1 MPDSTRAPRAVALAA
16 QLDHSTHRTL
26 PSPLATKPAVSA
38 DAPIIVHSHLRW
50 DFVWQRPQQLL
61 SRFAKRSHV
70 LFVEEPIYLDDVG
83 EAHLGL
89 SQPMERVHR
98 VVPMLPGALRG
109 EYDASIA
116 VIRESLRQQLAP
128 DGALGGLFARPIQ
141 WFYTPM
147 PAPAMIGAFDER
159 AVVYDCMDELSQF
172 RFAPA
177 ALVDRERYL
186 MAQADVVFAGGY
198 KLSQSKAKYHQNVHF
213 FGCGVDVAHFAT
225 ARSADLDVPREIAS
239 LERPVIG
246 YYGVIDERID
256 YDLLRTLATSLA
268 DTALVM
274 VGPVVKVDP
283 AELPQAANIHWLG
296 QRQYA
301 ELPAHVKGFDVC
313 LMPFALNEAT
323 EYINPTKTLEYMAA
337 GKPIVS
343 TAISDV
349 VHNFTPVVAV
359 ADSPAEFV
367 AAVSAAIERPNAELI
382 ARGLEQARAN
392 SWESIVSRMERIIRD
407 AVMTRALRTERSAAD
422 RVRTESRPA
431 VRTRPALAGA
441 GEETG
446 D

>member
-1 MPDSTRAPRAVALAA
+1 
-16 QLDHSTHRTL
+16 L
-26 PSPLATKPAVSA
+26 PSPLALKPAVNA
-38 DAPIIVHSHLRW
+38 DTPIIVHSHLRW

-61 SRFAKRSHV
+61 SRFAQRSDV

-83 EAHLGL
+83 EARLDL
-89 SQPMERVHR
+89 SLPMARVHR
-98 VVPMLPGALRG
+98 AVPMLPATLRG
-109 EYDASIA
+109 EYDESIA
-116 VIRESLRQQLAP
+116 VIRELVRRQIAA
-128 DGALGGLFARPIQ
+128 DGALGGLFAQPLQ

-147 PAPAMIGAFDER
+147 PAPAMIGAFGER
-159 AVVYDCMDELSQF
+159 AVVYDCMDELSKF

-225 ARSADLDVPREIAS
+225 ARSADVEVPREIAA
-239 LERPVIG
+239 LKRPVIG

-256 YDLLRTLATSLA
+256 YDLLRTLASSLP
-268 DTALVM
+268 DVALVM

-283 AELPQAANIHWLG
+283 AELPRAENIHWLG

-343 TAISDV
+343 TAVSDV

-359 ADSPAEFV
+359 ADSPAEFI
-367 AAVSAAIERPNAELI
+367 AAVRAAIDAPNAELI
-382 ARGLEQARAN
+382 ARGLEQARAH
-392 SWESIVSRMERIIRD
+392 SWESIVARMERIIRD
-407 AVMTRALRTERSAAD
+407 AIRTRETRTERPLAD
-422 RVRTESRPA
+422 RLRPESRP
-431 VRTRPALAGA
+431 VIRTRAALAA
-441 GEETG
+441 ASEDIG

>member
-1 MPDSTRAPRAVALAA
+1 VD
-16 QLDHSTHRTL
+16 
-26 PSPLATKPAVSA
+26 A

-61 SRFAKRSHV
+61 SRFAQRSHV

-89 SQPMERVHR
+89 SEPTERVHR
-98 VVPMLPGALRG
+98 VVPLLPAKLRG

-128 DGALGGLFARPIQ
+128 GGALGGIFARPIQ

-147 PAPAMIGAFDER
+147 PAPAMIGAFDEH
-159 AVVYDCMDELSQF
+159 AIVYDCMDELSKF

-198 KLSQSKAKYHQNVHF
+198 KLSQSKARFHSNVHF

-225 ARSADLDVPREIAS
+225 ARSAGLDVPREIAT
-239 LERPVIG
+239 LERPVVG

-256 YDLLRTLATSLA
+256 YDLLRMLSSSLP
-268 DTALVM
+268 DVEFVM

-283 AELPQAANIHWLG
+283 AELPRAENIHWLG

-343 TAISDV
+343 TAVSDV

-359 ADSPAEFV
+359 ARSPEEFV
-367 AAVSAAIERPNAELI
+367 TAVRSSIEHPNAEMI

-407 AVMTRALRTERSAAD
+407 AMRMRESRTERPLAD
-422 RVRTESRPA
+422 RVRAESRPA
-431 VRTRPALAGA
+431 VRTRAALAGA
-441 GEETG
+441 GEDIG